1 MWAPSGPPRQ
11 TYLCLS
17 GKEALRK
24 VLELGI
30 LKQLSGD
37 RLEQLRAIEY
47 RGKVPVTRGP
57 GTETN
62 CVGGDCEHGPRKS
75 PSDRT
80 EPDVHSAPTQKSV
93 YRDTAHVAR

>member
-47 RGKVPVTRGP
+47 GGKVSVTRGP
-57 GTETN
+57 GAETN
-62 CVGGDCEHGPRKS
+62 CVGGDCEHGPRKVS
-75 PSDRT
+75 ERPDGAGRTQRAHINCIARDR
-80 EPDVHSAPTQKSV
+80 
-93 YRDTAHVAR
+93 ARC